1 MTSRFGSEKDI
12 LYMKQALEHAQK
24 AFVENEVP
32 IGAIVVDDQGAVIGV
47 GHNRVEGDHTQRAHA
62 EIIALEQAGKT
73 RNDWRLQGCWLY
85 VTLEP
90 CSMCMSMS
98 VLSRIEGVVFG
109 AQSPIFGYQ
118 LDKNMAY
125 QLYKNDIVKVVS
137 GVCATESA
145 NLLKYFFQEKRKK

>member
-12 LYMKQALEHAQK
+12 FFMRQALEQARF
-24 AFVENEVP
+24 AFDKHEVP
-32 IGAIVVDDQGAVIGV
+32 IGAVVVSADETIIGV
-47 GHNRVEGDHTQRAHA
+47 GHNAVESEHTQCAHA
-62 EIIALEQAGKT
+62 EMRALEDASK
-73 RNDWRLQGCWLY
+73 RRADWRLNGCWLY

-98 VLSRIEGVVFG
+98 VLSRVEGVVFG
-109 AQSPIFGYQ
+109 AKSPIFGYQ

-137 GVCATESA
+137 GICEAEA
-145 NLLKYFFQEKRKK
+145 AELLKHFFQKKRKL

>member
-12 LYMKQALEHAQK
+12 FFMQRALEQARL
-24 AFVENEVP
+24 AFDKQEVP
-32 IGAIVVDDQGAVIGV
+32 IGAVVVSADEKIIGV
-47 GHNRVEGDHTQRAHA
+47 GYNNVEAQHTQCAHA
-62 EIIALEQAGKT
+62 EMIALT
-73 RNDWRLQGCWLY
+73 RAAQQLGDWRLNGCWLY

-109 AQSPIFGYQ
+109 AESPIFGYQ

-125 QLYKNDIVKVVS
+125 QLYKNDIIKTVS
-137 GVCATESA
+137 GVCTTESA
-145 NLLKYFFQEKRKK
+145 ELLKSFFQKKRKL